1 MKQALKNSIPIGKK
15 QKSTNVFNRL
25 RLILIVGSLAIFVFF
40 AGYIQILIKKAKL
53 EQEYVPRIFAQ
64 YIAYTDSY
72 LRAAERNAQLITEIS
87 SKYLQFT
94 GSSDFKQNLWDYV
107 STEFMRDNPIPV
119 IITDAYYQPQMWKNV
134 GIPTDTLFT
143 ELSAQNRKRL
153 DTLMHTMIQT
163 PLTDDGEV
171 TGYAYYSK
179 PISFEQFIKNVDY
192 AIIVTDRYKQ
202 PLFWRNI
209 GISETSNYYQISTEE
224 QQQLAH
230 NIQIMDEI
238 PLSNQADSLGYIYF
252 STPKSL
258 SHIRYIVLLELILAM
273 MVILFGGYGLV
284 LLRRT
289 EKDTLWIGLAKE
301 TAHQFGTPITSLMG
315 WIDYLKESPPDGS
328 NRNLTEIVSHMTAD
342 LDHLK
347 NVASRFGKV
356 GSMTKLEAHD
366 LPHPCTKVFCDKTDA
381 KYYASNLRYP
391 IVAKLNIGSSG
402 KGVRILKDQSEATSY
417 INRAFSKGIRPR
429 IGPNLRTASL
439 LRKLRNAFSK
449 KGLLQKRVSY
459 YKAVYSE
466 PQKYVIFQEF
476 IKHSYEWR
484 VVVIGESYF
493 AHKKLL
499 DGNKASGS
507 LMKNY
512 DNPPLELLDFVKS
525 VCRRTG
531 ISSASL
537 DIFETD
543 KGWLINEIQ
552 TYFGQS
558 DPYQMLVDGKA
569 GRYRDLDGNWVFE
582 PGDWASNQCYDLR
595 MQHVIDLLQKKV

>member
-315 WIDYLKESPPDGS
+315 WLDYLKESPPDGS

-366 LPHPCTKVFCDKTDA
+366 LHQILTQIVEYFGHRMPHLGNRIDIHLISKVEGIKVMLDKELFKWTMENLIKNCVDA
-381 KYYASNLRYP
+381 M
-391 IVAKLNIGSSG
+391 
-402 KGVRILKDQSEATSY
+402 
-417 INRAFSKGIRPR
+417 
-429 IGPNLRTASL
+429 
-439 LRKLRNAFSK
+439 SK
-449 KGLLQKRVSY
+449 KGGHIIVTATLKQPWIYIHIRDEGKGIPRGQFKR
-459 YKAVYSE
+459 
-466 PQKYVIFQEF
+466 I
-476 IKHSYEWR
+476 
-484 VVVIGESYF
+484 
-493 AHKKLL
+493 
-499 DGNKASGS
+499 
-507 LMKNY
+507 
-512 DNPPLELLDFVKS
+512 
-525 VCRRTG
+525 
-531 ISSASL
+531 
-537 DIFETD
+537 
-543 KGWLINEIQ
+543 
-552 TYFGQS
+552 
-558 DPYQMLVDGKA
+558 
-569 GRYRDLDGNWVFE
+569 FE
-582 PGDWASNQCYDLR
+582 PGVTSKARGWGLGLSLAKRIIEEY
-595 MQHVIDLLQKKV
+595 HYGHIKVLQSTPNEGSTFEIKLPTQKHHKEKL

>member
-1 MKQALKNSIPIGKK
+1 MPYRLALLSYTGDDLAPWIEALEKRDDVVYEIIHLGANDWLKKCSEGTHQMFLIRSPGVTNFGKQ
-15 QKSTNVFNRL
+15 
-25 RLILIVGSLAIFVFF
+25 IFDERV
-40 AGYIQILIKKAKL
+40 QILSEVLGKSIYPGL
-53 EQEYVPRIFAQ
+53 
-64 YIAYTDSY
+64 
-72 LRAAERNAQLITEIS
+72 NEIRLHENK
-87 SKYLQFT
+87 KYL
-94 GSSDFKQNLWDYV
+94 
-107 STEFMRDNPIPV
+107 
-119 IITDAYYQPQMWKNV
+119 
-134 GIPTDTLFT
+134 
-143 ELSAQNRKRL
+143 
-153 DTLMHTMIQT
+153 
-163 PLTDDGEV
+163 
-171 TGYAYYSK
+171 YA
-179 PISFEQFIKNVDY
+179 
-192 AIIVTDRYKQ
+192 
-202 PLFWRNI
+202 W
-209 GISETSNYYQISTEE
+209 
-224 QQQLAH
+224 
-230 NIQIMDEI
+230 
-238 PLSNQADSLGYIYF
+238 
-252 STPKSL
+252 
-258 SHIRYIVLLELILAM
+258 
-273 MVILFGGYGLV
+273 
-284 LLRRT
+284 
-289 EKDTLWIGLAKE
+289 
-301 TAHQFGTPITSLMG
+301 
-315 WIDYLKESPPDGS
+315 
-328 NRNLTEIVSHMTAD
+328 
-342 LDHLK
+342 
-347 NVASRFGKV
+347 
-356 GSMTKLEAHD
+356 LEAHD